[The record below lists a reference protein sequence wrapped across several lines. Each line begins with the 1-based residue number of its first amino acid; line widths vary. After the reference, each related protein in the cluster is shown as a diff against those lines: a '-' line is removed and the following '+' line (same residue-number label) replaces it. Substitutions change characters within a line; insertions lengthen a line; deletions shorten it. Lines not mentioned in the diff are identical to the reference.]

1 MRAAAPS
8 SEVGWKRAEGHP
20 VEEAVPTLDGR
31 KLVNR
36 LVSAAVAAAVTVL
49 PAALPAVASPTAPVS
64 AAAQGEQPGYQT
76 RHLRWRA
83 AESGFDSWALTGANR
98 SGSGALRLDR
108 ATAESGTDPYAP
120 GGYLGGNY
128 YNGGSFIVG
137 EALSPVQAAP
147 IAFSEAIVS
156 WNATTPP
163 GTWIE
168 VEMRALAGGRFTKFY
183 NLGIWASDSSTV
195 PRHSVRAQ
203 GDADGF
209 VAVDTLVLDK
219 KVRPDAFQ
227 IRLRL
232 FTAITGHGAVPTVE
246 NAFLALS
253 TPLAHVGTMP
263 PGDPARWNRL
273 LAVPECS
280 QMVYPDGGTVWC
292 SPTSTSMVMAYWSGD
307 TGPCEPRVRAAV
319 AGVFDRVYDGH
330 GNWPFNTA
338 YASTAGLEAHVARF
352 TNMADAE
359 RWIEAGVPV
368 VISYYWKRNS
378 LAGAPIPTSDG
389 HLAVLVGFDAGGN
402 PIVNDP
408 AAALDGD
415 VQRTYD
421 RAELED
427 LWVAKSGGTAY
438 LVYPPG
444 HPVPAL

>member
-1 MRAAAPS
+1 MI
-8 SEVGWKRAEGHP
+8 
-20 VEEAVPTLDGR
+20 
-31 KLVNR
+31 R
-36 LVSAAVAAAVTVL
+36 LVSAAVAAVVTVL
-49 PAALPAVASPTAPVS
+49 PAALPAAAVPAAPVS

-83 AESGFDSWALTGANR
+83 AEGGFDGWALTGADR
-98 SGSGALRLDR
+98 TGGGAVRLDR
-108 ATAESGTDPYAP
+108 ARAEPGNDPYAP

-128 YNGGSFIVG
+128 YNGGSFVVG
-137 EALSPVQAAP
+137 EAVSPVQAAP

-168 VEMRALAGGRFTKFY
+168 VQMRARTGGRFTKFY

-195 PRHSVRAQ
+195 QRHSVRAQ

-219 KVRPDAFQ
+219 KLRPDAFQ
-227 IRLRL
+227 VKLRL
-232 FTAITGHGAVPTVE
+232 FSATTGAGGAGGTGGGAVPAVE
-246 NAFLALS
+246 NAFLVLS
-253 TPLAHVGTMP
+253 TPLGQVGNLA
-263 PGDPARWNRL
+263 PGDPARWNRV

-319 AGVFDRVYDGH
+319 EGVFDRVYDGH

-338 YASTAGLEAHVARF
+338 YAATAGLEAHVARF

-359 RWIEAGVPV
+359 RWIAAGVPV

-408 AAALDGD
+408 AAAVDGD
-415 VQRTYD
+415 VQRTYS
-421 RAELED
+421 RFELED

-438 LVYPPG
+438 LIYPTG